1 MARKIGRTGNLSPSR
16 VLQQF
21 WMEKSGAAMIYVA
34 FALPVL
40 LGVAA
45 LAVDVGFWYSNKRVA
60 QSAADAGAIAGALE
74 VMRLN
79 QDPDRPPI
87 TEGDILNI
95 ALASGE
101 DNGYDAGEGDTIE
114 VNYPPD
120 SGGFIGAGDAVEVII
135 RQPADT
141 YLAGILM
148 KEEIS
153 VAARAVAVVDVNDTC
168 IWGLN
173 PTEKNTVKIS
183 GGADVNLPCG
193 IMSNSDDPSESI
205 GVDGGG
211 CVHATKIK
219 TAGGS
224 NGNCIHPNALENVSQ
239 VNDPLKSTE
248 PPSYG
253 GCDDASNIKVNGG
266 DTVTLDA
273 QANGGQL
280 VLCGKIDVTGGTLDF
295 TPGEYIL
302 DGAGV
307 SFSGGTVTG
316 TDVSFYITEDSGQGD
331 SISISAGSVVDLS
344 APWDGQ
350 NPGVLFYQDRNG
362 PDNIQHSF
370 TGSADMNL
378 EGILYF
384 PNADLKFAGGTTID
398 PVTTLIIAD
407 TVEFTGNTEVDDFDG
422 SAITANPNFITVKL
436 VE

>member
-1 MARKIGRTGNLSPSR
+1 MVS
-16 VLQQF
+16 
-21 WMEKSGAAMIYVA
+21 VA

-45 LAVDVGFWYSNKRVA
+45 LAIDVSFWYSNKREA

-79 QDPDRPPI
+79 QDPDEPVI

-101 DNGYDAGEGDTIE
+101 ENGYDAGEGDTIE
-114 VNYPPD
+114 VNYPPENG
-120 SGGFIGAGDAVEVII
+120 SYSGAGDAVEVII
-135 RQPADT
+135 QQPANT

-148 KEEIS
+148 EEEVS
-153 VAARAVAVVDVNDTC
+153 VGARAVAVVDVNDTC

-173 PTEKNTVKIS
+173 PTAKNTVKIS
-183 GGADVNLPCG
+183 GSANVNLPCG
-193 IMSNSDDPSESI
+193 IMSNSNDPTESI

-224 NGNCIHPNALENVSQ
+224 DGNCIHPNALEDVNQ
-239 VNDPLKSTE
+239 VKDPLQNTE

-253 GCDDASNIKVNGG
+253 GCDDASNIKVNNG
-266 DTVTLDA
+266 DAVVLDA

-280 VLCGKIDVTGGTLDF
+280 VLCGRIDVTGGTLDF

-302 DGAGV
+302 DGASV
-307 SFSGGTVTG
+307 SFSGGEING

-331 SISISAGSVVDLS
+331 SISVSADSIVDLS

-350 NPGVLFYQDRNG
+350 NPGVLFYQDRDS
-362 PDNIQHSF
+362 PPNIQHSF
-370 TGSADMNL
+370 TGGANMNL

-384 PNADLKFAGGTTID
+384 PNANLKFAGGTTID

-407 TVEFTGNTEVDDFDG
+407 TIEFTGNTEVGDFDG
-422 SAITANPNFITVKL
+422 SAISANPNLITVKL

>member
-1 MARKIGRTGNLSPSR
+1 MARKIGCMGKLSPPQL
-16 VLQQF
+16 LQHF
-21 WMEKSGAAMIYVA
+21 WREKAGGAMIYVA
-34 FALPVL
+34 FALPIL
-40 LGVAA
+40 LGVSA
-45 LAVDVGFWYSNKRVA
+45 LAVDAGFWYANKRVA

-79 QDPDRPPI
+79 QDPDEPVI
-87 TEGDILNI
+87 TEGDILII

-101 DNGYDAGEGDTIE
+101 DNGYDADQGDTIE

-120 SGGFIGAGDAVEVII
+120 SGSFIGAGDAVEVII
-135 RQPADT
+135 QQPADV
-141 YLAGILM
+141 YLAGIFM
-148 KEEIS
+148 EEEVS

-173 PTEKNTVKIS
+173 PTAKNTVKIS
-183 GGADVNLPCG
+183 GSANVNLPCG
-193 IMSNSDDPSESI
+193 IMSNSDDPTESI

-224 NGNCIHPNALENVSQ
+224 NGNCIHPNALENVTQ
-239 VNDPLKSTE
+239 VNDPLLNTQ

-253 GCDDASNIKVNGG
+253 GCDDASNIKVNSG

-302 DGAGV
+302 DGAAV
-307 SFSGGTVTG
+307 SLSGGAVNG

-331 SISISAGSVVDLS
+331 NISISAGSIVDLS

-362 PDNIQHSF
+362 PENIQHSF
-370 TGSADMNL
+370 TGAADMNL

-407 TVEFTGNTEVDDFDG
+407 TIEFTGNTEVDDFDG